1 MPSSLPRHTQS
12 SLPKCPSSLGP
23 PASTSVVACPPSN
36 AKTQDVFNSI
46 VKGRKSWKTLRGGE
60 IVWPP
65 ELEAALIEGLEQYIP
80 DDSRETRLLGRF
92 PMRNRYI
99 SDYIYQKTGKRRT
112 AKQVG
117 SRLQQLR
124 DTCGG
129 SQLLRR
135 LAPHRSRKRSSR
147 LVPLNF
153 SGATSDSESN
163 SDASPPATPTEAHAT
178 LQSLLY
184 RGVGGL
190 GRDEELS
197 NIIYIDL
204 LPENAPI
211 GSDGTQVPPMPPS
224 SETNI
229 VRASQRPRR
238 IRDIDPTVTLVAPSS
253 MVAKSH
259 FLVRTRMGVVYTEV
273 TDMTLA
279 GPLPGSAEDQLLYS
293 TKLVPAFWNELC
305 KSPDPTQFTIIQK
318 VTREPYH
325 GVRMHLPVQR
335 TASLGVST
343 WFKGVPS
350 STLGLMI
357 YSLSTLKPL
366 LSFCL
371 LKTRQWICTASM
383 SIWPQNGEYTPLP
396 RQLPAKHS
404 PKNVHP
410 QTLLTSLLSLAVNL
424 FWI

>member
-1 MPSSLPRHTQS
+1 
-12 SLPKCPSSLGP
+12 
-23 PASTSVVACPPSN
+23 
-36 AKTQDVFNSI
+36 
-46 VKGRKSWKTLRGGE
+46 
-60 IVWPP
+60 
-65 ELEAALIEGLEQYIP
+65 
-80 DDSRETRLLGRF
+80 
-92 PMRNRYI
+92 
-99 SDYIYQKTGKRRT
+99 
-112 AKQVG
+112 
-117 SRLQQLR
+117 
-124 DTCGG
+124 
-129 SQLLRR
+129 
-135 LAPHRSRKRSSR
+135 
-147 LVPLNF
+147 LNF

-259 FLVRTRMGVVYTEV
+259 FLVRTRTGVVYTEV

-305 KSPDPTQFTIIQK
+305 KSP
-318 VTREPYH
+318 
-325 GVRMHLPVQR
+325 G
-335 TASLGVST
+335 A
-343 WFKGVPS
+343 
-350 STLGLMI
+350 
-357 YSLSTLKPL
+357 
-366 LSFCL
+366 
-371 LKTRQWICTASM
+371 
-383 SIWPQNGEYTPLP
+383 
-396 RQLPAKHS
+396 
-404 PKNVHP
+404 
-410 QTLLTSLLSLAVNL
+410 LSLAQL
-424 FWI
+424 E